1 MDEIVSTE
9 VIIAINGDVLKS
21 PFTLG
26 VNNS

>member
-9 VIIAINGDVLKS
+9 VIIAMNGDVLKS